1 MNIYSAVNLDTFL
14 TGSSTRPAADEL
26 WALQFDHHAYY
37 LPEPTTLPLLAVMR
51 GAVNDLQCIICE
63 ATQESLRV
71 VKGCAESANL
81 AHLAQTFSAPVLNL
95 SRGVSLLPVAIPKPW
110 GRELWYTGIEVR
122 GQAGVGNAE
131 LSTPLPWL
139 LSLLPQRFSAGQPE
153 TLTLLKILDPLPD
166 EVFGDLYFEM
176 HERKQEVYVVTHVD
190 ATAWPDGVG
199 GIRFGFCPAK
209 RAKYADDDS
218 FKRAYREAV
227 TQYEQVRRQ
236 IDERL
241 DVIKQAEGLDVSAPA
256 SPSQVRYWLRHV
268 DADLQC
274 QEQERRQYMDS
285 FAQVLP
291 LRVGDVVKVPCYT
304 PHSLL
309 HGVRT
314 VEFQTPVYERK
325 ILAFAQKVLTQAQW
339 DTDAALAKIEL
350 DCPPQPDIVV
360 HNEAGGA
367 IVREQIVDFDDFEVW
382 RLRALR
388 PGDYPLSGCDS
399 YQLLMAVTGEQ
410 AIDQRLLGAEQAI
423 LIPANAAKD
432 AVIRLESGAVTL
444 LAKPKPCN

>member
-1 MNIYSAVNLDTFL
+1 MNINSAVNLDAFL
-14 TGSSTRPAADEL
+14 SECPLLPATNQL
-26 WALQFDHHAYY
+26 LALQFEHHAYY
-37 LPEPTTLPLLAVMR
+37 LPEAKTLSLLAVV
-51 GAVNDLQCIICE
+51 GGTADELQCIICE
-63 ATQESLRV
+63 ATDETLRV
-71 VKGCAESANL
+71 VKGWSAEVKL
-81 AHLAQTFSAPVLNL
+81 AHLAQTLGAPVLDL
-95 SRGVSLLPVAIPKPW
+95 SRGVALVPVAIPKPW

-139 LSLLPQRFSAGQPE
+139 LSLLPDRFSAGRPE
-153 TLTLLKILDPLPD
+153 ALTLLKILDPLPD

-190 ATAWPDGVG
+190 TTAWPDGVG

-209 RAKYADDDS
+209 RAEYPDDDS

-227 TQYEQVRRQ
+227 AHYEQVRRQ

-241 DVIKQAEGLDVSAPA
+241 DVIKQAEGLDVNAPA

-268 DADLQC
+268 DKALQ
-274 QEQERRQYMDS
+274 QEEQRRRHNMDR

-325 ILAFAQKVLTQAQW
+325 ILAFAQKVLTQSEW
-339 DTDAALAKIEL
+339 DTDAALAKIEV
-350 DCPPQPDIVV
+350 DCPPQPEIVV
-360 HNEAGGA
+360 QGAEQGA

-388 PGDYPLSGCDS
+388 SGEYSLAGSDC
-399 YQLLMAVTGEQ
+399 YQLIMAIAGEQ

-423 LIPANAAKD
+423 LIPANTAKD
-432 AVIRLESGAVTL
+432 VSIRLESGAVAL